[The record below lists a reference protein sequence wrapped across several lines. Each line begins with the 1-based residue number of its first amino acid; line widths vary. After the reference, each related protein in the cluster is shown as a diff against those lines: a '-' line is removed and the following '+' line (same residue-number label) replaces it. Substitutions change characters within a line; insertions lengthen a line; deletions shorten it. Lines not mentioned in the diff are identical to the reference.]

1 MWFTFPAGWHIL
13 VQVSGYLSSFPVLFL
28 TLIPFIPLP
37 IFPMSYCF
45 ALVLELFAFSLSI
58 SPHRSLP
65 FFFFFLPFSNWSY
78 GIVRTP
84 SHHPLART
92 PCLIIFL
99 QELWLVCPAEKEMKK
114 GTRLATVPILLAL
127 KKGVSGNSCCA
138 ISRDLCPCRCV
149 TRELLATRI
158 SAIARSP

>member
-65 FFFFFLPFSNWSY
+65 FFFFFAFLKLVIWHCTHT
-78 GIVRTP
+78 ITP
-84 SHHPLART
+84 SSRT
-92 PCLIIFL
+92 DALLDYF
-99 QELWLVCPAEKEMKK
+99 PAGAMASLSGGKRNEKRDEACDCADFIGSKK
-114 GTRLATVPILLAL
+114 R
-127 KKGVSGNSCCA
+127 
-138 ISRDLCPCRCV
+138 RQ
-149 TRELLATRI
+149 RELVLRHFT
-158 SAIARSP
+158 